1 MYHTIQQVVADNQ
14 HIKKSEVVSIITE
27 LRLARNNARGNGNA
41 ATRRIARLE
50 AEFMAQE
57 DTLRWYEDAQ
67 LTPEDI
73 DDLHAEWEHRQNH
86 RVNFHD

>member
-1 MYHTIQQVVADNQ
+1 MTLTQI
-14 HIKKSEVVSIITE
+14 VSSNSFMSKNDVIRIICS
-27 LRLARNNARGNGNA
+27 LRLAQDNARGNGNA

-67 LTPEDI
+67 LTP
-73 DDLHAEWEHRQNH
+73 DDVDQLAAEWDHRHQP
-86 RVNFHD
+86 RVNFHE